1 MFKRIKSIILSYI
14 FENFEKYKSQSD
26 DKELENIKNKFKSFG
41 LNSRITLPILSNG
54 LENVSIGN
62 NFFAYGYLRIETFS
76 QYLDDK
82 FNPELIIGDN
92 VNIEQYCHI
101 GCINKVIIEDGV
113 LIASR
118 VYISDHFH
126 GDTSYTELRPAKRNL
141 TSKGP
146 VIIKK
151 NVWIGE
157 GAVIMP
163 GVTIGENSIIGANA
177 VVTKSFPNN
186 SIIAGVPA
194 KLINVIN

>member
-1 MFKRIKSIILSYI
+1 MFKKIKSVVLNYI
-14 FENFEKYKSQSD
+14 FENFEEYKKLREG
-26 DKELENIKNKFKSFG
+26 KELETIKNKFKNFG

-54 LENVSIGN
+54 LENVSVGN

-76 QYLDDK
+76 EYLDDK
-82 FNPELIIGDN
+82 FSPELIIGDN

-118 VYISDHFH
+118 VYISDHYH
-126 GDTSYTELRPAKRNL
+126 GDTSSSNLRPAKRNL

-146 VIIKK
+146 VVIKK

-177 VVTKSFPNN
+177 VVTKSFPDN

-194 KLINVIN
+194 KLIKTIN

>member
-1 MFKRIKSIILSYI
+1 MFKKIKSVVLNYI
-14 FENFEKYKSQSD
+14 FENFEEYKKLREG
-26 DKELENIKNKFKSFG
+26 KELETIKNKFKNFG

-76 QYLDDK
+76 EYLDDK
-82 FNPELIIGDN
+82 FSPELIIGDN

-118 VYISDHFH
+118 VYISDHYH
-126 GDTSYTELRPAKRNL
+126 GDTSSSNLRPAKRNL

-146 VIIKK
+146 VVIKK

-177 VVTKSFPNN
+177 VVTKSFPDN

-194 KLINVIN
+194 KLIKTIN